1 MSSVITI
8 TGQTATAGSAQTI
21 DISGQSLPP
30 IKSLLKA
37 ELIRGA
43 HQHDVTT
50 VAAAGGGS
58 AMTEPLVAG
67 PLETAGAGQVNA
79 GAVDSGTT
87 LRAELTIVT
96 ATPTGVEEIQV
107 LTVDS
112 LSVWLTDAL
121 TVNDQIV
128 LTVED
133 VGSLVR
139 PT

>member
-1 MSSVITI
+1 MSNVITI

-30 IKSLLKA
+30 IKSILKA

-58 AMTEPLVAG
+58 AMTEAAIAG
-67 PLETAGAGQVNA
+67 ALETAGAGQTNPD
-79 GAVDSGTT
+79 AVDSGTI

-96 ATPTGVEEIQV
+96 VTPTGVEEIQV
-107 LTVDS
+107 LTEDS

-121 TVNDQIV
+121 TVNDQLV
-128 LTVED
+128 LTVEET
-133 VGSLVR
+133 GQLVR